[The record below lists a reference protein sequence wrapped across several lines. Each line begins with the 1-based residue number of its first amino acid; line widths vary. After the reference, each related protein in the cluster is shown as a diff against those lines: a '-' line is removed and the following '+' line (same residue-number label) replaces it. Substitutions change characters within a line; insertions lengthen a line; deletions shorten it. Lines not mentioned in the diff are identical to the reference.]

1 MVEQSMKSTPCE
13 LMPLPSQGA
22 WRLVLLNT
30 PRRELKKSTSVAKLQ
45 QWAKDNNYRIMKKP

>member
-1 MVEQSMKSTPCE
+1 MKTIPCE

-45 QWAKDNNYRIMKKP
+45 QWAKDNNYRIVKKP